1 MSHPSITKKRNLS
14 HLVKY
19 SIQVLVLLRESVS
32 DKFEKWAHFLR
43 FIFHSYWLI
52 FHWYRFYWIRVF
64 FVDHCESFVFF
75 LTVAR
80 RDINNRQRRIGAS
93 TGIDFCS
100 QPSNP
105 YGMSFVALKIMK
117 KIYIIYLHVVLSLS
131 FSLVRHLPEN
141 SFSLSFSLDA
151 IKYWK
156 EM

>member
-1 MSHPSITKKRNLS
+1 M
-14 HLVKY
+14 
-19 SIQVLVLLRESVS
+19 
-32 DKFEKWAHFLR
+32 
-43 FIFHSYWLI
+43 
-52 FHWYRFYWIRVF
+52 
-64 FVDHCESFVFF
+64 FF

-117 KIYIIYLHVVLSLS
+117 KIYIIYLHAVLSL
-131 FSLVRHLPEN
+131 SLVRHLPEN

-151 IKYWK
+151 IK
-156 EM
+156 